1 MAKKKRAAKI
11 RRSLTRNRARE
22 RELAKIKQQV
32 LIKVQKEGF
41 ALENVNESFKKDK
54 EIVLAA
60 VKNIGLALKY
70 ADKSLQNDKEI
81 VLAAVRD
88 FGSALKFADKSL
100 QKDKKFVLTA
110 VQKNPSIFTYI
121 NKSFQ
126 KNPDFLEYKNYKR
139 IEYSKGDFYLT
150 KSKKNQRHG
159 KGKYFFANGSEYI
172 GIWKN
177 GELHN
182 VMGKIVRKGTYD
194 YPEIFIYKWE
204 DGEILYICN
213 EYNSY
218 EYFIRSQRQLN
229 HLIKNWFLKT
239 KDIIN
244 LDGIIYDELSW
255 KKLHYIQFLESSMPA
270 IFNVNFH
277 KIATIGTLPFH
288 IEFMGFKPT
297 PQHNKYFLKLM
308 KNNRGYADDKRD
320 FAHMSNLYFNNVKL
334 TSQKAIVLASE
345 FFKTF
350 LSDIYSGGTVYNV
363 SETAYDLHSRNTWLD
378 PKYKGPKP
386 KPRKGFDPTNIK
398 QRKEVEK
405 FYLPNGDGEFTLK
418 INGKL
423 AFDSIGFSKN
433 FDYNKLYEIYEL
445 EDQKKFKREI
455 KNYFNNFFKK
465 LNFTKYFKAKK
476 VNTISF
482 VVESMDED
490 FRSSGFDVGDDWDIN
505 KEWEK
510 INSL

>member
-11 RRSLTRNRARE
+11 RRSLTRNRTRE

-41 ALENVNESFKKDK
+41 ALEHVDESFKKDK

-88 FGSALKFADKSL
+88 FGSALGFADKSL
-100 QKDKKFVLTA
+100 QKDEKFILLA

-121 NKSFQ
+121 DKSFQ
-126 KNPDFLEYKNYKR
+126 NKPDFLEYKNYKR
-139 IEYSKGDFYLT
+139 IEYSNGDVYIGKT
-150 KSKKNQRHG
+150 KKNQRYG
-159 KGKYFFANGSEYI
+159 RGKYFFANGNELI

-182 VMGKIVRKGTYD
+182 GMGRIERIGEYD
-194 YPEIFIYKWE
+194 YPEIFIHKYEEGK
-204 DGEILYICN
+204 ILYNCG
-213 EYNSY
+213 EYNNY
-218 EYFIRSQRQLN
+218 QYFIRNQRQFN

-239 KDIIN
+239 
-244 LDGIIYDELSW
+244 DELIW
-255 KKLHYIQFLESSMPA
+255 KKLWNIQFLESSIPA
-270 IFNVNFH
+270 IFNSKFH
-277 KIATIGTLPFH
+277 SIATIGTLPFH
-288 IEFMGFKPT
+288 IDFMGFKPT
-297 PQHNKYFLKLM
+297 PQYNKYFLKLM
-308 KNNRGYADDKRD
+308 KNINDYGGDKRD
-320 FAHMSNLYFNNVKL
+320 FAHMPNLYFSNVKL
-334 TSQKAIVLASE
+334 TSQKVIVLASE

-350 LSDIYSGGTVYNV
+350 LSDIYGGGTVYDV
-363 SETAYDLHSRNTWLD
+363 SETAYDLHSRNTWPD
-378 PKYKGPKP
+378 PKYKGSKPRP

-423 AFDSIGFSKN
+423 AFDSISFSKN

>member
-1 MAKKKRAAKI
+1 MTKKKRAAKI

-22 RELAKIKQQV
+22 RELAK
-32 LIKVQKEGF
+32 VQKEGF
-41 ALENVNESFKKDK
+41 ALEHVDESFKKDK

-88 FGSALKFADKSL
+88 FGSALEFADKSL
-100 QKDKKFVLTA
+100 QKDEKFILSA
-110 VQKNPSIFTYI
+110 VQKNPSIFKYI
-121 NKSFQ
+121 DKSFQ
-126 KNPDFLEYKNYKR
+126 NKPDFLEYKNYKR
-139 IEYSKGDFYLT
+139 IEYSNGDVYIS

-177 GELHN
+177 GNLHN
-182 VMGKIVRKGTYD
+182 GKGKIEHKSEYE

-204 DGEILYICN
+204 GGESLYTCN
-213 EYNSY
+213 EHNSY
-218 EYFIRSQRQLN
+218 QYFIRNQRQFNNLV
-229 HLIKNWFLKT
+229 KNWFLET

-255 KKLHYIQFLESSMPA
+255 KKLHYMQFLESSIPA

-277 KIATIGTLPFH
+277 KIANIGSLPFN
-288 IEFMGFKPT
+288 IEFMGFQPT
-297 PQHNKYFLKLM
+297 PKFNKYFLKLM
-308 KNNRGYADDKRD
+308 KNNKGYADDKRD
-320 FAHMSNLYFNNVKL
+320 FAHMPNLYFRNVKL
-334 TSQKAIVLASE
+334 NSQKDILLASE

-350 LSDIYSGGTVYNV
+350 LSDIYGGETVYDV
-363 SETAYDLHSRNTWLD
+363 SETAYDIHSRNTWLD

-386 KPRKGFDPTNIK
+386 RLRKGFDPTNIK

-405 FYLPNGDGEFTLK
+405 FYLPSGDGEFTLT
-418 INGKL
+418 INGKV

-433 FDYNKLYEIYEL
+433 FDYKKLYEIYEL
-445 EDQKKFKREI
+445 EEKNQKKFKREI

-465 LNFTKYFKAKK
+465 LNFIKYFKAKK
-476 VNTISF
+476 INTIRF
-482 VVESMDED
+482 TIESDEED
-490 FRSSGFDVGDDWDIN
+490 FRNAMSGGIEDNWDIN
-505 KEWEK
+505 EEWEK